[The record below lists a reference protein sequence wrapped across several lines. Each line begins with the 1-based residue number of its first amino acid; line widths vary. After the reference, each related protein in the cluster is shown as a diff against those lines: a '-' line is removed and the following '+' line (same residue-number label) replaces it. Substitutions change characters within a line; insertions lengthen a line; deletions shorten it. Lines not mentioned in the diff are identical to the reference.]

1 VLALPRHRGPSPRNG
16 TFAAGALF
24 AAISGTLLVDSD
36 RLALWDGLYFIP
48 IVLVARSV
56 GATAGL
62 AAGGLAFAV
71 VTAWAQIRGV
81 DLGVRGYLARGCAFL
96 VVGGLAGS
104 RTARE
109 REGIESSSAMVDPAI
124 GRTPP
129 SGRDVRHRRALQLA
143 GLGTWE
149 LDLATGEMFWSE
161 GYLDLYGVDPHD
173 FVPSRELFQEIV
185 HPEDREILNDALERI
200 IRDGTAVEVRYRITR
215 PSDGAERC
223 IRSHVRRERDPAG
236 KALRLLGTGQD
247 VTDLVMALSPR
258 ESEML
263 MLLAEGLSGEEIAE
277 RLVLSPSTV
286 RTHIQNA
293 MAKLGAHTRGQAIAT
308 ALRSKEIGS

>member
-1 VLALPRHRGPSPRNG
+1 MLALSRHRGPSPRTG
-16 TFAAGALF
+16 TLAAGALF
-24 AAISGTLLVDSD
+24 AAISATLLADSD
-36 RLALWDGLYFIP
+36 RLALWDGLYVIP
-48 IVLVARSV
+48 IVLVAGSLGV
-56 GATAGL
+56 AAGL
-62 AAGGLAFAV
+62 GAGGLAFALV
-71 VTAWAQIRGV
+71 VAWAQIRGV
-81 DLGVRGYLARGCAFL
+81 DLDVLGYLARGCAFL

-104 RTARE
+104 RAARE
-109 REGIESSSAMVDPAI
+109 REGATRSALMVDPPV
-124 GRTPP
+124 GETP
-129 SGRDVRHRRALQLA
+129 SARDARHRRALQLA
-143 GLGTWE
+143 GMGTWE
-149 LDLATGEMFWSE
+149 LDLATGEMYWSE

-173 FVPSRELFQEIV
+173 FVPSREVFQELV

-200 IRDGTAVEVRYRITR
+200 ISDGTAVEVRYRITR

-223 IRSHVRRERDPAG
+223 VRSHIHCERDPAG

-263 MLLAEGLSGEEIAE
+263 MLLAEGLSGEQIAE